1 MNKASETCGVCMGDG
16 RISNAFGGQLVTCP
30 SCHGSGRRSTDGGYR
45 DVTKTKPSHHA
56 KPAAAN
62 AEKQKWPST
71 GEGSELAT
79 AVKASSLAEDA
90 KLRLIQEI
98 MDHEST
104 HGRCTQT
111 FLKKIRKQFRPHA

>member
-1 MNKASETCGVCMGDG
+1 MNKLESCGVCMGDG
-16 RISNAFGGQLVTCP
+16 RISNAFGGQLVNCP

-56 KPAAAN
+56 KPAAAL

-71 GEGSELAT
+71 AEGSQLAKDVQES
-79 AVKASSLAEDA
+79 ALAADA
-90 KLRLIQEI
+90 KARLVQEI
-98 MDHEST
+98 MDHETS

-111 FLKKIRKQFRPHA
+111 FLKKVRKQFRPRA